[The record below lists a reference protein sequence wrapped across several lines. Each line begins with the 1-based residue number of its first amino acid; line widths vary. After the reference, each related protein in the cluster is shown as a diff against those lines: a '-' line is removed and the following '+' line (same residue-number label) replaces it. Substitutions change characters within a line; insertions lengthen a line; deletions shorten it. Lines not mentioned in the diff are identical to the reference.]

1 MRAFNICALIFLVPL
16 QGKFFMARLT
26 KIVLIIVALVV
37 LSSVDAEAQCAMC
50 RRIAESNLNDS
61 TAAVAKNLNPAI
73 LYLMSLPYLVLGA
86 LAWLFYRNM
95 KAKKAEEN
103 ALQA

>member
-1 MRAFNICALIFLVPL
+1 MSRSA
-16 QGKFFMARLT
+16 

-37 LSSVDAEAQCAMC
+37 FSSIDADAQCAMC
-50 RRIAESNLNDS
+50 RRIVESNINDS
-61 TAAVAKNLNPAI
+61 AGAVARNLNPAI
-73 LYLMSLPYLVLGA
+73 LYLMSLPYLVLGF

-95 KAKKAEEN
+95 KAKKAEEK